1 MLRTALSLAILG
13 VCGGV
18 WLLYLF
24 NAFPQR
30 AYTGEELGLPSL
42 QSPVDFNRN
51 GRDDYADLLL
61 GARRDAAQ
69 KPAYD
74 GRYWESGYPPDD
86 IGVCTDVIWRA
97 FREAGYS
104 LRGMVDRDIAA
115 RPEAYLEITEP
126 DSNIDF
132 RRVKNLRVFFDRY
145 AVALTTDPKQSDEWQ
160 PGDIVIFR
168 NNHHIG
174 IVSDLRNRNGR
185 PYIIHNGGFPQLY
198 REEDYL
204 RRAGV
209 TAHYRFDAS
218 LLSPDELIAWE

>member
-1 MLRTALSLAILG
+1 MLCTALSLMLLG
-13 VCGGV
+13 ACGGV

-24 NAFPQR
+24 NFFPQR
-30 AYTGEELGLPSL
+30 AYTGQELGLPAL
-42 QSPVDFNRN
+42 QSPVDFNGN

-61 GARRDAAQ
+61 GARRDAEQ

-74 GRYWESGYPPDD
+74 GRYWEEGYPPDE

-115 RPEAYLEITEP
+115 RPEAYPNITEP

-145 AVALTTDPKQSDEWQ
+145 AVPLTTDPKQAAEWQ

-168 NNHHIG
+168 NNRHIG

-185 PYIIHNGGFPQLY
+185 PYIIHNGGFPQLH

-218 LLSPDELIAWE
+218 LLPPDERIAWE